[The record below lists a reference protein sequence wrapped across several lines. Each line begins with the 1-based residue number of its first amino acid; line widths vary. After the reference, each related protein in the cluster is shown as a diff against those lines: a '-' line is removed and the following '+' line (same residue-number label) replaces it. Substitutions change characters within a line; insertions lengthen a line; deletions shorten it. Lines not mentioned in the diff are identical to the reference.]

1 MRRYP
6 VSPQGKG
13 ARCRGCGKTSPL
25 ISSTLGACVDC
36 IRGDSAQVWPR
47 IQQAHIRSRRA
58 FSLPAEPP
66 RATEG
71 VPCTFCVNECRIP
84 EGGRG
89 YCGLRTN
96 RGGKLVHLGGTRRL
110 GILQWYYDPL
120 PTNCVAQ
127 WACAESTSYGPKN
140 LAVFYGGCSF
150 NCLYCQNWSYRH
162 LAAGLAPGLSAEE
175 LAEQVDEQT
184 ACICFFGG
192 DPSPQMPHAVATA
205 ELARKK
211 VGSRS
216 LRLCWETN
224 GSLHPALLR
233 RAANLALD
241 SGGTIKLDL
250 KAWNDNLQRALCA
263 AANRQ
268 TLENLQWLAEFG
280 RQRPEPPLV
289 VVSTLLVPGYV
300 DVEEVAPLARFIA
313 DIDVAV
319 PYSLLAFHPQF
330 YLEDLPTTSRSH
342 ALRCLQAAR
351 EAGLTNVRIGNI
363 HLLSE
368 TY

>member
-1 MRRYP
+1 MLRYR
-6 VSPQGKG
+6 VSSQLKDG
-13 ARCRGCGKTSPL
+13 RCRGCGRVSPL
-25 ISSTLGACVDC
+25 ISGTLGACADC
-36 IRGDSAQVWPR
+36 IRSDPKRVQPGIR
-47 IQQAHIRSRRA
+47 QAHTRSRRA
-58 FSLPAEPP
+58 FGLPARPP
-66 RATEG
+66 RATDG
-71 VPCTFCVNECRIP
+71 TPCIFCVNECRIP

-89 YCGLRTN
+89 YCGLRTS

-127 WACAESTSYGPKN
+127 WACAESTHCGFKN
-140 LAVFYGGCSF
+140 LAVFYGSCSF

-162 LAAGLAPGLSAEE
+162 LAASLTPGLSAEG
-175 LAEQVDEQT
+175 LAQEVDEKT

-192 DPSPQMPHAVATA
+192 DPSPQMPHAIATA

-211 VGSRS
+211 AGSRS

-233 RAANLALD
+233 RAAGLALD
-241 SGGTIKLDL
+241 SGGTIKFDL
-250 KAWNDNLQRALCA
+250 KAWDDNLQQALCGIT
-263 AANRQ
+263 NRR
-268 TLENLQWLAEFG
+268 TLEDFRWLAAFG

-289 VVSTLLVPGYV
+289 VASTLLVPGYV

-313 DIDVAV
+313 AIDPAI

-330 YLEDLPTTSRSH
+330 YLVDLPTTSRSH
-342 ALRCLQAAR
+342 ALRCLKAAR
-351 EAGLTNVRIGNI
+351 ESGLTNVRIGNI

-368 TY
+368 AY